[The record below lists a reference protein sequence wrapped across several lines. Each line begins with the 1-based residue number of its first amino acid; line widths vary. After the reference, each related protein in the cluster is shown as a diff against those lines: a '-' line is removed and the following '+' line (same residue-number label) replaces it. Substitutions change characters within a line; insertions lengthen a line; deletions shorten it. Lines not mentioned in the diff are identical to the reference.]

1 MRIEELNLT
10 NLNMLPLGPRTRTS
24 HKSGN
29 NSTRNSQ
36 RVPSQEMQLMDY
48 IQASKAQAQVQM
60 RKKKGTNIFTRNGGI
75 NTGQDGTENWLLSD
89 MGSDNVSMG
98 GDSNASHT
106 SLHRP
111 KFQA

>member
-1 MRIEELNLT
+1 
-10 NLNMLPLGPRTRTS
+10 
-24 HKSGN
+24 
-29 NSTRNSQ
+29 
-36 RVPSQEMQLMDY
+36 
-48 IQASKAQAQVQM
+48 M